1 MINVASHTSNNE
13 KIMTPAATTNN
24 HDMVTVDKLAYGM
37 TVLITSLTQY
47 SSFHISYLNVYQAE
61 TAFI

>member
-37 TVLITSLTQY
+37 TVLITSLNIPL
-47 SSFHISYLNVYQAE
+47 FISR
-61 TAFI
+61 I